1 MKEVIMETGA
11 RRQVINADKAI
22 DQIES
27 GTQRAVDAAGKAAIE
42 AAKILGA
49 QGERLKQAEQRLMT
63 ECRDYV
69 QANPIKALG
78 IAAGAGFVLSRML
91 GDR

>member
-1 MKEVIMETGA
+1 METGT
-11 RRQVINADKAI
+11 QTIKEADKAI
-22 DQIES
+22 NQIES
-27 GTQRAVDAAGKAAIE
+27 GTHRAVDAAGNAAIE
-42 AAKILGA
+42 AARMLGA